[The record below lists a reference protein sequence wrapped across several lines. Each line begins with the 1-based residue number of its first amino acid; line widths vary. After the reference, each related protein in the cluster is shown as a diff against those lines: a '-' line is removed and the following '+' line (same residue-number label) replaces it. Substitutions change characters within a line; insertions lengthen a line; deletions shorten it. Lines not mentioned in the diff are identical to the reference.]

1 MVVPTTAWTHPD
13 HPYVAGSR
21 ILDKEVTGCFF
32 SPYSWVRTPKTVPLS
47 TLISRQK
54 GFFREGRAN
63 TGVVTRE
70 CLSSSIIRIS
80 SDFQIKVSA
89 PLLVIG
95 SMFCSKSIGVYPK
108 PTIPDQS

>member
-1 MVVPTTAWTHPD
+1 VT
-13 HPYVAGSR
+13 GSR
-21 ILDKEVTGCFF
+21 ILDKEATGCFF
-32 SPYSWVRTPKTVPLS
+32 SPYSWVRTPKGVLL
-47 TLISRQK
+47 LILTNRQK
-54 GFFREGRAN
+54 GFFRVVRAH
-63 TGVVTRE
+63 TEVVSRE